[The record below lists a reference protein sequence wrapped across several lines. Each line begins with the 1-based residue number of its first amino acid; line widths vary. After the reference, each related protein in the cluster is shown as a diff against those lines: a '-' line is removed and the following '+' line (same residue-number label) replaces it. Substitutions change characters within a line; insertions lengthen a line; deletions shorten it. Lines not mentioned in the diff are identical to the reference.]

1 MLYMK
6 PKQSFIKQ
14 QTPKHLQMQSQA
26 ARMASEGKDVAPV
39 VPTTNMQVR
48 APQATAQQ
56 AQGPRPATAS
66 TGLTSGAP
74 PSTAAPGMSS
84 GQGMPNVTGRTPPA
98 GQFNMQLSEPDSDG
112 SAVAANGPPRLINQ
126 SVNDKFTDILTDKP
140 GPGSFVGDPRDD
152 SQTPMS
158 NEELYQQAI
167 SKLLGEGPRNTTEDE
182 KLIRDQMLRDVGA
195 GQADLN
201 ARMGASGFGTSGAL
215 GALSGDMRSRAALDA
230 QKAISGVRT
239 DARQEY
245 LDRLG
250 MGLKGSNDAANLAI
264 KQAAWTAYQQM
275 LDGMQGGDAPTPDNT
290 TIGATDVSHVRD
302 APEMSQADYAQN
314 AASWGSPVYSAGGYN
329 YYENPADKSQVI
341 KVKVQTMRD

>member
-6 PKQSFIKQ
+6 PKQTFNRQ
-14 QTPKHLQMQSQA
+14 QAPKHLQMQSQA

-66 TGLTSGAP
+66 AGLTSGAP

-98 GQFNMQLSEPDSDG
+98 GQFNMQRIEPDSDG
-112 SAVAANGPPRLINQ
+112 SAVAANGPPQLVNQ
-126 SVNDKFTDILTDKP
+126 HTNSQLTDALTGDS
-140 GPGSFVGDPRDD
+140 GPTSFVGNPADV
-152 SQTPMS
+152 SQTTKT
-158 NEELYQQAI
+158 NEELYQEAI
-167 SKLLGEGPRNTTEDE
+167 NNLLGQGPRNTAEDE

-250 MGLKGSNDAANLAI
+250 MGLKGSNDAASLAI
-264 KQAAWTAYQQM
+264 KQKAFDLALQNIE
-275 LDGMQGGDAPTPDNT
+275 DAQPTPEAQPSSDAQAIIKNADRNDDG
-290 TIGATDVSHVRD
+290 TIINYNKRQLENAGIVFHEVNYWWGKGYED
-302 APEMSQADYAQN
+302 QYGNKYAGI
-314 AASWGSPVYSAGGYN
+314 A
-329 YYENPADKSQVI
+329 
-341 KVKVQTMRD
+341 